1 MLVSNHQSTKAHMNI
16 ITIFE
21 NFPTQESCVKHIEQI
36 RWDGKPSCPYC
47 KSFKQTPLK
56 KESRYHC
63 NNCKT
68 SFSVTVNTI
77 FHHTHLPLQKWF
89 LAISLI
95 VNAKKGV
102 SSRQLAR
109 DINVN
114 HKTAWSMQMR
124 IRKAMTEYGEL
135 LKGIVEMDE
144 TYVGG
149 KPRKGSGKTHK
160 RGRGTSKTP
169 VVGMVERNGRVR
181 AKAQPKD
188 KLKHKDMK
196 RLINKNIDKD
206 NTVLMTDDY
215 RGYSPLHKII
225 SHKIINHSS
234 GQYAIGDIHTNT
246 IEGFWALLK
255 RGIMGQYHH
264 VSNKYLNKYVDEFC
278 FKYNQRKNTQAFEL
292 LLTKALG
299 V

>member
-1 MLVSNHQSTKAHMNI
+1 MNI

-21 NFPTQESCVKHIEQI
+21 KYPTQESCIKHIEQV
-36 RWDGKPSCPYC
+36 RWGNKPSCPYC
-47 KSFKQTPLK
+47 KSHRQTPFK
-56 KESRYHC
+56 NCNRYHC
-63 NNCKT
+63 NNCNT
-68 SFSVTVNTI
+68 SFSVTVQTI
-77 FHHTHLPLQKWF
+77 FHRTHLPLQKWF
-89 LAISLI
+89 VAISLI
-95 VNAKKGV
+95 VNAKKGI

-124 IRKAMTEYGEL
+124 IRKAMTEYGDL

-144 TYVGG
+144 TYIGG

-160 RGRGTSKTP
+160 RGRGTSKAP
-169 VVGMVERNGRVR
+169 VVGMVERDGRVR

-196 RLINKNIDKD
+196 RLINANIDKD
-206 NTVLMTDDY
+206 NTVLITDDY
-215 RGYSPLHKII
+215 RGYSPLRKII
-225 SHKIINHSS
+225 EHKIINHSS

-264 VSNKYLNKYVDEFC
+264 VSNKHLNKYVDEFC
-278 FKYNQRKNTQAFEL
+278 FKYNQRKNENAFEL
-292 LLTKALG
+292 LLANALG
-299 V
+299 A